1 MASEPEAAAD
11 AAARLEAALERI
23 ARLAAAAATG
33 RPTDHALPADP
44 SERASLGEGPSRVA
58 LVARLDRIIE
68 RLRGALDQGI

>member
-23 ARLAAAAATG
+23 ARLAATAATG

-68 RLRGALDQGI
+68 RLRGALDQGL